1 MINQELLIKLSS
13 LVEKLEE
20 NQFYKE
26 ADIIHQ
32 HFIKIAEEEIE
43 DGIDPKDIAQKAGTA
58 IGLGK
63 AIGNAFKTIGK
74 GLATKP
80 GKFLGFGLV
89 NELLNKGVDYS
100 VDFFEDAQGPYNL
113 FKNHIPDV
121 RKIISKIKD
130 LVDDPQLNQSMDK
143 LSNKLENTLS
153 ELENAKYSLKTA
165 HNINIRTVYNNSN
178 TKLAIRGEISEA
190 PKYLRD
196 LIQGGAIGAGTG
208 AFFGGIGALP
218 GAIMGAL
225 GKTGGR
231 AVEDIF
237 YGSISNTGKAYFQAR
252 DLNDKVTRLA
262 NSIGEVDSNKMNEL
276 KSMANEVLQRAEKI
290 NLDNPNKSYLEN
302 VIRRYEKKVE
312 KVTKPIEEI
321 SKGAV
326 KVIEKGKDLVENN
339 GSINNAE
346 NDGRFRSDYFI
357 R

>member
-1 MINQELLIKLSS
+1 MRNQEILIKLSS

-113 FKNHIPDV
+113 FKNHLPDV

-130 LVDDPQLNQSMDK
+130 LVNDDRLNQSMDN
-143 LSNKLENTLS
+143 LLNKLENTLS
-153 ELENAKYSLKTA
+153 ELESAKYSLKTA

-196 LIQGGAIGAGTG
+196 LIQGGAIGAGAG

-231 AVEDIF
+231 AAEDIF
-237 YGSISNTGKAYFQAR
+237 YANISDTGKAYFQAR
-252 DLNDKVTRLA
+252 DLNDKVTRMA
-262 NSIGEVDSNKMNEL
+262 NSIGEIDTNKMNEL
-276 KSMANEVLQRAEKI
+276 KSLASDVLEIAEEINVANP
-290 NLDNPNKSYLEN
+290 DKSYLEN
-302 VIRRYEKKVE
+302 VIRRFEKKVE
-312 KVTKPIEEI
+312 KVTKPI
-321 SKGAV
+321 SDAAKGA
-326 KVIEKGKDLVENN
+326 GDLVEQ
-339 GSINNAE
+339 GKSLVKE
-346 NDGRFRSDYFI
+346 NDNDTSPSTQSTYFI